1 MPKITVIGSGN
12 VGATAAINIA
22 QKGLGDVVM
31 IDIIE
36 GIPQGKALDIQQ
48 SMPLWGS
55 PSRVTGSND
64 FSSMSGSDI
73 VVVTAG
79 VPRKPGM
86 TREDL
91 LEVNAKIIRSV
102 CAHIKEHAPDSIVII
117 VTNPL
122 DSMTWLAFKE
132 LGFPR
137 ERVMGMAGVLD
148 STRLRTL
155 LSLELDV
162 NPRDVETMVMGSHG
176 DTMVSVLEQ
185 TRVKGRPVKELIPR
199 ERLDEIVEK
208 TRNGG
213 AEIVSHLKTG
223 SAFYAPGAS
232 ITEMVEA
239 MLKDSGKVLPVSA
252 YLEGE
257 YGHSGIF
264 LGVPARLGRKGMQE
278 VLSLELG
285 EDDRKA
291 LDESARAIAK
301 AIETLKSTQG
311 MQD

>member
-12 VGATAAINIA
+12 VGATAAMNIA

-31 IDIIE
+31 IDIVE
-36 GIPQGKALDIQQ
+36 GIPQGKGLDIQQ

-91 LEVNAKIIRSV
+91 LEVNAKIIKSV
-102 CAHIKEHAPDSIVII
+102 CGHIKEHAPDSIVII

-137 ERVMGMAGVLD
+137 ERVMGMAGILD

-155 LSLELDV
+155 ISLELDV
-162 NPRDVETMVMGSHG
+162 NPRDVETMVLGSHG

-185 TRVKGRPVKELIPR
+185 TMVKGRPVKELIPK

-264 LGVPARLGRKGMQE
+264 LGVPARLGRKGVE
-278 VLSLELG
+278 EILSLELG
-285 EDDRKA
+285 EDVRKS
-291 LDESARAIAK
+291 LDDSAGAIARS
-301 AIETLKSTQG
+301 IEALKG
-311 MQD
+311 IHGVQD